1 MTSPARAAP
10 TAIGTMLFVSSS
22 AAHSLASVK
31 QKIYSHDSKTVYH
44 VLHDT
49 ICICY
54 FVCHKNWEQM
64 KKNKSKNLKIKKSHK
79 LYTRV
84 YICILSGN
92 KNYYS
97 TSKVIWVSFF
107 ECLVLNL
114 TDSQLKSIFTT
125 EVYSRFFVTHVTLV
139 FACFP

>member
-22 AAHSLASVK
+22 AAHSLASVE
-31 QKIYSHDSKTVYH
+31 QKIYSHDSKTFTMSCMTLYA
-44 VLHDT
+44 
-49 ICICY
+49 
-54 FVCHKNWEQM
+54 FVISYVIKIKNKWRK
-64 KKNKSKNLKIKKSHK
+64 KKNKKLKSHK
-79 LYTRV
+79 LYTLV

-92 KNYYS
+92 KNCYS

-125 EVYSRFFVTHVTLV
+125 EVYSRFFVTHVTLA